1 MINIPLCSFLLYTVS
16 SVYACINNTNKFN
29 PQLCV
34 LQLMAC
40 DFLEAQ
46 HMIVYF
52 SSFVSC
58 FLDKCLISIPSIP
71 QVHDYYNQAL
81 QFLESQGPSYV
92 GSRKAKVDVQ
102 YICHR

>member
-1 MINIPLCSFLLYTVS
+1 MINIPLCSSLLYTVS

-52 SSFVSC
+52 SSFVNS
-58 FLDKCLISIPSIP
+58 
-71 QVHDYYNQAL
+71 AL
-81 QFLESQGPSYV
+81 VSNIFSHYKITHWLQILQ
-92 GSRKAKVDVQ
+92 RKDVTQ
-102 YICHR
+102 NV

>member
-1 MINIPLCSFLLYTVS
+1 MINIPLCSSLLYTVS

-29 PQLCV
+29 RQLCF
-34 LQLMAC
+34 LWLMAC
-40 DFLEAQ
+40 DFLEAR
-46 HMIVYF
+46 HMIAYF
-52 SSFVSC
+52 SSFDFNSFFC
-58 FLDKCLISIPSIP
+58 S

-102 YICHR
+102 YTCHR